1 MNQKFETFLND
12 LGMLNISDEK
22 RNKEIILYMRKV
34 ETFYTDEIAKLKKK
48 YRKEIKQAVTNF
60 NSRRIIEWKPELL
73 EVFEQAVELTR
84 EKVY

>member
-1 MNQKFETFLND
+1 MNQKFETFLHD
-12 LGMLNISDEK
+12 LGTLDISDEK

-48 YRKEIKQAVTNF
+48 SRKEIKQAVTNF
-60 NSRRIIEWKPELL
+60 NSRRIIERKPELL

>member
-48 YRKEIKQAVTNF
+48 SRKEIKQAVTNF